1 MPVVSFI
8 FRIISGVIFLS
19 AGLAKISDPVRFL
32 LTLRE
37 FRLFPE
43 MLVPFLILYLPW
55 LEFVLGLFVLLGL
68 LYRTGS
74 LLLALLNLVFTG
86 AILSVILRGMEVD
99 CGCFGMLA
107 DVLNIP
113 DLADMRAVLRN
124 AIFIGMCLYIF
135 FVKKTVISLEGYLNK
150 KIKRYEHEG
159 YAWKR

>member
-1 MPVVSFI
+1 MIPALSFI
-8 FRIISGVIFLS
+8 FRIIIGGIFLF

-32 LTLRE
+32 FTLRE

-43 MLVPFLILYLPW
+43 TILPFLVLYLPW

-74 LLLALLNLVFTG
+74 LLIALLNVIFTG
-86 AILSVILRGMEVD
+86 AILSVILRGIEVD

-107 DVLNIP
+107 DILNIP
-113 DLADMRAVLRN
+113 DLADMKSVLRN
-124 AIFIGMCLYIF
+124 TIFIGMCLYIF

-150 KIKRYEHEG
+150 KNKVIRT
-159 YAWKR
+159 